1 MMLKQTMMLI
11 TTKQE
16 LHRKLLVKRIVVY
29 LHPGTIV
36 TSIANDEMSVRTE
49 NRHLTRHP
57 QAAGLRARRP
67 EAELNLSFLVENLK
81 DRKLKNRQLEVV

>member
-36 TSIANDEMSVRTE
+36 TSIANDEMSVLTE
-49 NRHLTRHP
+49 NSHLARHP
-57 QAAGLRARRP
+57 QAAGLRARGP
-67 EAELNLSFLVENLK
+67 KAELNVAFLVENLK
-81 DRKLKNRQLEVV
+81 DRY